1 VSLAH
6 WACATPAA
14 ILTCQGSATA
24 CVPNTATSSQ
34 VTPGWLMR
42 PSAVLG
48 VAGARIA
55 LISDATLEGCEE
67 LLTRIDEGGTD
78 GSTG

>member
-1 VSLAH
+1 VAVVRTGADWRVRLEPGKAR
-6 WACATPAA
+6 
-14 ILTCQGSATA
+14 
-24 CVPNTATSSQ
+24 VPLETATSSQ

-42 PSAVLG
+42 PSAVLA

-55 LISDATLEGCEE
+55 LISDATLEGCEA
-67 LLTRIDEGGTD
+67 LATKTDEGGTD

>member
-1 VSLAH
+1 
-6 WACATPAA
+6 
-14 ILTCQGSATA
+14 
-24 CVPNTATSSQ
+24 

-42 PSAVLG
+42 TSAVLA

-55 LISDATLEGCEE
+55 LISDATLEGCEA
-67 LLTRIDEGGTD
+67 LATKIDEWGTD